1 MSWMQIILSG
11 VIGLGCFSTPLVTAL
26 AYGMALNN
34 YIVLA
39 VSGTVILS
47 SSSLFSEDGNPIES
61 TYVQL
66 LDLFW

>member
-1 MSWMQIILSG
+1 
-11 VIGLGCFSTPLVTAL
+11 
-26 AYGMALNN
+26 LNN